1 MSRIKDLQKQVFK
14 VLADTDEPMKAMA
27 HLHGVSLEDIQSID
41 YSWGEI
47 NFEYHPMNRELLVED
62 CMCEP
67 CEAGGSYDVNMEPDD
82 IEVSDTVT
90 VIWEIG

>member
-1 MSRIKDLQKQVFK
+1 MV
-14 VLADTDEPMKAMA
+14 
-27 HLHGVSLEDIQSID
+27 
-41 YSWGEI
+41 YSSGAWQDQGFGR
-47 NFEYHPMNRELLVED
+47 NFEYHPMNRELLMED

-67 CEAGGSYDVNMEPDD
+67 CEANGSYDVNMEPDD